1 MSEIARL
8 SLQYDLNNVSST
20 PKGEQSMIKLP
31 IFGKSVFCNIIWPT
45 ELLTL
50 AIWLGFQRSY
60 KIIFITVLGLLF
72 CSFKRCREYY
82 MMWEMASNDIKVEH
96 KLAADFVVHLSFYF
110 VVSLVIIACLSKGN
124 FTNLNMLGTI
134 SIGSI
139 FITIVLFLH
148 YTDIKCIH
156 VHEAL
161 GTSNIPEDVVDDLK
175 YAYPK
180 GVNTDRIQF
189 LLHDTLKQEPW
200 TFPRKECTQ
209 QGYFA
214 LVCYPILVLPKV
226 LDRAD
231 EEGNLPFQLACQY
244 SPVRVVSLMVKLD
257 KDRLNI
263 RDARGN
269 NLMHYA
275 CQGENYKVI
284 DYLMASYLVTKRNND
299 GDLPVYVLSSC
310 SCKVDDDPQRL
321 ETIWKLL
328 LANPEDM
335 NMKEKLPS
343 TLIEQAVVSEDEAVP
358 SEPSLKPQRHLSLL
372 LYIILVVVNLMAAV
386 YIGTLRSIST
396 VSQQKYH
403 SEVKRL
409 VDELVE
415 SQNEMNLLRTRM
427 DALKYAQNS
436 LQEGMAG
443 GCTAKRVEEEG
454 RS

>member
-1 MSEIARL
+1 
-8 SLQYDLNNVSST
+8 
-20 PKGEQSMIKLP
+20 
-31 IFGKSVFCNIIWPT
+31 
-45 ELLTL
+45 
-50 AIWLGFQRSY
+50 
-60 KIIFITVLGLLF
+60 
-72 CSFKRCREYY
+72 
-82 MMWEMASNDIKVEH
+82 MWGMASNAIKVEH

-110 VVSLVIIACLSKGN
+110 VVSLVTIACLSKGN

-139 FITIVLFLH
+139 FITLVLFLH
-148 YTDIKCIH
+148 YTDMKCIR

-161 GTSNIPEDVVDDLK
+161 GTSSISEDVVDGLK
-175 YAYPK
+175 CAYPK

-200 TFPRKECTQ
+200 TYPRISFEKHFLRTSRQECKP
-209 QGYFA
+209 QGDFA
-214 LVCYPILVLPKV
+214 LICFLMLIFPKA
-226 LDRAD
+226 LDSAD

-244 SPVRVVSLMVKLD
+244 SPVRVVSLMVQLD
-257 KDRLNI
+257 IDRFNI

-310 SCKVDDDPQRL
+310 TCKVNDDPQHL
-321 ETIWKLL
+321 ETNWKLL

-335 NMKEKLPS
+335 KEKLPS
-343 TLIEQAVVSEDEAVP
+343 TLVEQAVDSEDEAVP
-358 SEPSLKPQRHLSLL
+358 STPSIKQQKHLGLL
-372 LYIILVVVNLMAAV
+372 VYIIVVVVNMMAAV
-386 YIGTLRSIST
+386 YIGTLRSISA

-403 SEVKRL
+403 LEVKRL

-415 SQNEMNLLRTRM
+415 RQNEMNLLLSRM
-427 DALKYAQNS
+427 DALKYTQDMPDS
-436 LQEGMAG
+436 
-443 GCTAKRVEEEG
+443 RDD
-454 RS
+454 R